1 MSQLDEVLER
11 LLIEPAFKQAVA
23 DDPATALAEYRLT
36 ADELELL
43 GTQLDVSSGRSGG
56 VEGRQ
61 SKSTLFGLL
70 AQAVDLL
77 SVEPPDFGDLGP
89 HRGSRQ

>member
-11 LLIEPAFKQAVA
+11 LIVEPDFKAAVA
-23 DDPATALAEYRLT
+23 DDPAAALAPYRLT

-43 GTQLDVSSGRSGG
+43 GTQLDVGAGTSGG

-61 SKSTLFGLL
+61 SKSALFGLL

-77 SVEPPDFGDLGP
+77 SAEPTGCGELGP
-89 HRGSRQ
+89 HRGPRP

>member
-11 LLIEPAFKQAVA
+11 LIVEPEFKRAVA
-23 DDPATALAEYRLT
+23 DDPATALAAYRLT

-43 GTQLDVSSGRSGG
+43 GTQLDVSSGLSGG
-56 VEGRQ
+56 IEDRQ
-61 SKSTLFGLL
+61 SKSALFGLL

-89 HRGSRQ
+89 HRGPRQ